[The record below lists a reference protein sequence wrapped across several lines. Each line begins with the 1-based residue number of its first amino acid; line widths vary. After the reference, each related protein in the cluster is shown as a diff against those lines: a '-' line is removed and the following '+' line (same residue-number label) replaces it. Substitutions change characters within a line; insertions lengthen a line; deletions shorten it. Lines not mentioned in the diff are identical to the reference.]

1 MFITLKRIIK
11 SGFKTFLR
19 NGLLSASSVIMMTIT
34 MVTILSVFFASV
46 LIEATITYVGNKVDV
61 NIYFKPDAPTDQVLE
76 FKKLVENIP
85 EVDTDKTNFFSR
97 EDALENF
104 KEKNKGNSTIL
115 ESLGIVDENPL
126 GAVMN
131 IKAREISSYSSIAGL
146 IESDDIQNKYKNIIN
161 NLSYNE
167 NKKSI
172 EKLNIWI
179 KNTYKIGGIVS
190 LILVLISISVTFNTM
205 RLIIYTFKEEI
216 SIMRLVGASK
226 FFARGPF
233 LVEGILYGIISA
245 IFSLFITWTAVFYVS
260 PSLNNIFF
268 LDLNKFVSTNILE
281 ISGSLILGGIILGFI
296 STYLSV
302 SKYLKT

>member
-172 EKLNIWI
+172 EKLNI
-179 KNTYKIGGIVS
+179 
-190 LILVLISISVTFNTM
+190 
-205 RLIIYTFKEEI
+205 
-216 SIMRLVGASK
+216 
-226 FFARGPF
+226 
-233 LVEGILYGIISA
+233 
-245 IFSLFITWTAVFYVS
+245 
-260 PSLNNIFF
+260 
-268 LDLNKFVSTNILE
+268 
-281 ISGSLILGGIILGFI
+281 
-296 STYLSV
+296 
-302 SKYLKT
+302 